1 MNINSKKRKLV
12 KVTEQI
18 TEDGSIHRTATYSS
32 TPEDSFI
39 KVYLKDILYLTGL
52 AHYHYE
58 ILFAIL
64 QRVDYRTNTV
74 GLHKIIKEEIAL
86 ETGYKASTLNN
97 AIQLLKDTEVL
108 LPVARGYYKV
118 NPFLFGSGS
127 WRDIIAVRAIVD
139 WNRDGKTIKTILES
153 KNEK

>member
-1 MNINSKKRKLV
+1 MHCPSCPMLIESEIADLKEVEKV
-12 KVTEQI
+12 KA
-18 TEDGSIHRTATYSS
+18 S
-32 TPEDSFI
+32 
-39 KVYLKDILYLTGL
+39 LK
-52 AHYHYE
+52 E
-58 ILFAIL
+58 
-64 QRVDYRTNTV
+64 NTV
-74 GLHKIIKEEIAL
+74 EVEGNFGDKNKEEIAL

-127 WRDIIAVRAIVD
+127 WRDIIAVRAVVD

-153 KNEK
+153 KDEK